1 MYKCILLFKKMGKC
15 LSLYE
20 RHMQI
25 IESVRLSSEEELI
38 EHVED
43 EDEYGGDDEAELPLT

>member
-1 MYKCILLFKKMGKC
+1 MGKC

-25 IESVRLSSEEELI
+25 IESVRLPSEEELI